1 MAGAAALAATLA
13 LCGCSVMPEV
23 AAAGDP
29 TPTADHPHIAVIG
42 DSIESG
48 LGVEPSEAWPA
59 LVAVDLRWELDNL
72 SVAGS
77 GFVTR
82 GDRYEDYT
90 TQIERAIAAKAQ
102 IVLIGASDNDL
113 GQDIAEVSAAMTAAV
128 GRLKTALPGVQ
139 LVGLSALSGA
149 AGDDQLAPL
158 DSALESVVTEAGGE
172 WLSLGQ
178 PYRGVD
184 GRVQEDGEYPT
195 VAGQQAIAS
204 VVLERLDD

>member
-1 MAGAAALAATLA
+1 M
-13 LCGCSVMPEV
+13 
-23 AAAGDP
+23 
-29 TPTADHPHIAVIG
+29 IG

-59 LVAVDLRWELDNL
+59 LVAADLRWELDNL

-82 GDRYEDYT
+82 GDGDEDYT
-90 TQIERAIAAKAQ
+90 AQIERAIATKAQ

-113 GQDIAEVSAAMTAAV
+113 GQDIDEVSAAMTAVV
-128 GRLKTALPGVQ
+128 GRLKKALPGAQ
-139 LVGLSALSGA
+139 LIGFSALSGA
-149 AGDDQLAPL
+149 VGDDQLAPL
-158 DSALESVVTEAGGE
+158 DSALKSVVTGAGGE
-172 WLSLGQ
+172 WLNLGQ
-178 PYRGVD
+178 PYRGVN
-184 GRVQEDGEYPT
+184 GRVQDDGEHPT